1 MKTILLKNYKC
12 KLKDYSTFF
21 KIKVK
26 YNTHERKLKKKNKR
40 RDRRKKG
47 IRKKIN
53 FEWINNVREK
63 LRIIEMRKIKIY
75 KKKF

>member
-26 YNTHERKLKKKNKR
+26 YNMHERKLKKKNKR

-47 IRKKIN
+47 NKKKNKIN
-53 FEWINNVREK
+53 FE
-63 LRIIEMRKIKIY
+63 
-75 KKKF
+75 